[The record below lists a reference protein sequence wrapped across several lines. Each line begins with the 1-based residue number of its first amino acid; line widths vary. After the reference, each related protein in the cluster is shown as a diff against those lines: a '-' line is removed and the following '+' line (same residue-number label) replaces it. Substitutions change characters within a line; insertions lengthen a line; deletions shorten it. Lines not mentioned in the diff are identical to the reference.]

1 MKNFIIFAVL
11 AALLGGCAVTRPAKS
26 DKEFKFYDGNK
37 TVIYKFAG
45 EDLYE
50 NGRNLGAYSIYRNNI
65 RTIAVDG
72 AGRSYGNNYR
82 SALNAKRMKFYHF
95 DDEGA
100 MIFSVWHKDGICS
113 VYNAGQYVN
122 FDFISNTFKDG
133 DWLYAD
139 GKISKSDDEGIIQ
152 NGASKKLGVYK
163 TLDISKL
170 IQDKKMDRAVKISV
184 TGVYLH
190 GYVKA
195 MKTRKLDDFCK

>member
-11 AALLGGCAVTRPAKS
+11 AALLGGCAILRPAKS

-37 TVIYKFAG
+37 TVIYKFVG

-95 DDEGA
+95 DDGGA

-113 VYNAGQYVN
+113 VYNAGRYVN
-122 FDFISNTFKDG
+122 FDYTSNMFKDG

-139 GKISKSDDEGIIQ
+139 GRISKSESSVQNMSSKGLSAYKNMNFEKAIDRKDTKYIAEDLAVAGFFKKATEG
-152 NGASKKLGVYK
+152 LK
-163 TLDISKL
+163 TMI
-170 IQDKKMDRAVKISV
+170 
-184 TGVYLH
+184 
-190 GYVKA
+190 
-195 MKTRKLDDFCK
+195 LDDFCR